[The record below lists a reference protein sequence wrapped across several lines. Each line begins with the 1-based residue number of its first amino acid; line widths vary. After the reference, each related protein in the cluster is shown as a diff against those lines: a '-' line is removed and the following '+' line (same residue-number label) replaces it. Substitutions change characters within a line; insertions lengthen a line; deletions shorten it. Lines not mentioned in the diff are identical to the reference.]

1 MWLENLDRLPPLKKQ
16 DGENEEQEEEDDD
29 NEDSDDHAEEVK
41 KKYMRPKTPP
51 PPRFVT
57 DWTVRPS
64 TTEEKEDFQE
74 QVGFTCCLAVNSFKG
89 ILNFHFVLFHNSLF
103 LFYRK
108 DIVSIIHIKLS
119 RIGCTRMNQWWVP

>member
-16 DGENEEQEEEDDD
+16 DGENEEHEEEDDD

-57 DWTVRPS
+57 DWAVRPS
-64 TTEEKEDFQE
+64 SAEEKEDFQE
-74 QVGFTCCLAVNSFKG
+74 QVEWKTHLSLTWWCLLK
-89 ILNFHFVLFHNSLF
+89 
-103 LFYRK
+103 
-108 DIVSIIHIKLS
+108 IV
-119 RIGCTRMNQWWVP
+119 RY

>member
-16 DGENEEQEEEDDD
+16 DGEHEEHEEEDDE

-57 DWTVRPS
+57 DWTVRSS
-64 TTEEKEDFQE
+64 TLEEKEDFQE
-74 QVGFTCCLAVNSFKG
+74 QVRQLAVK
-89 ILNFHFVLFHNSLF
+89 LFNRIPIIKITSLKYVFLCHNKF
-103 LFYRK
+103 LGEIPLR
-108 DIVSIIHIKLS
+108 
-119 RIGCTRMNQWWVP
+119 